1 MVDGSSLLEL
11 ARGTVATKKP
21 AVGKQAGG
29 AFKVKYKQKRVLTR
43 TEFAFGEAEFRY
55 SFRHGASLEETTFD
69 YFQVARGRKHT
80 AIRDW
85 SRFQLGALL
94 ALMGVIAIAAQS
106 RIQGFEAY
114 TLAYLAP
121 GAALLGLFAFA
132 QTHFVVIQAGGNPL
146 WIIDDSTGQTIVAE
160 IDRRRRDRLVS
171 LYGALNLAN
180 EPYLEI
186 RKIEWLV
193 SESALTR
200 DEADFQIARVT
211 AAAASKVAAA
221 DEAAEAELHSL
232 FAREAIAV

>member
-1 MVDGSSLLEL
+1 M
-11 ARGTVATKKP
+11 
-21 AVGKQAGG
+21 
-29 AFKVKYKQKRVLTR
+29 
-43 TEFAFGEAEFRY
+43 
-55 SFRHGASLEETTFD
+55 TFD
-69 YFQVARGRKHT
+69 YFEVARGRKHT

-94 ALMGVIAIAAQS
+94 TLMGAIAIAAHS
-106 RIQGFEAY
+106 RILGFEAY
-114 TLAYLAP
+114 MLACMIPGMVLLA
-121 GAALLGLFAFA
+121 LFAFTR
-132 QTHFVVIQAGGNPL
+132 THFVVMQAGGRPV
-146 WIIDDSTGQTIVAE
+146 WIIDDSSGQTIVAE
-160 IDRRRRDRLVS
+160 IDRRRRDRLAA

-193 SESALTR
+193 AESVLTR

-221 DEAAEAELHSL
+221 DEAAEAEFHGL